1 MLARIDR
8 ATSERIQSKVCQ
20 LADNPAALANNI
32 KAMKGEVG
40 LFRLRVGDWRVVFTE
55 TLVVLTIVRV
65 APRGGVYD

>member
-8 ATSERIQSKVCQ
+8 ATSERIQSKVRQ
-20 LADNPAALANNI
+20 LAVEPATLANNI
-32 KAMKGEVG
+32 KAMKGEPG
-40 LFRLRVGDWRVVFTE
+40 LFRLRIGDWRVVFTE